1 MARFRTRAPETSTF
15 DLSPDLTVGTLFR
28 CLAASARRVRR
39 PARAPCHNP
48 PGRPQKSPYCRRRS
62 AVRYLFVPVTAAL
75 FPSPVV
81 SILFPA
87 FGGVNATSPT
97 PGTLSRC
104 TNMPCATCQTITIP
118 TTPRPTTQNQIVLL
132 AVQAPP
138 WSAAS
143 GCPPYSRRRFFA
155 SRCMIRVGVACRAKP
170 GSGVGDVPQPGAASS
185 LALWCSATVR
195 VAAGSAAQ
203 KTSKIKTVAV
213 LRVHGREGGALPH
226 PLSLCHLTETTARPR
241 STSRG
246 T

>member
-1 MARFRTRAPETSTF
+1 
-15 DLSPDLTVGTLFR
+15 
-28 CLAASARRVRR
+28 
-39 PARAPCHNP
+39 
-48 PGRPQKSPYCRRRS
+48 
-62 AVRYLFVPVTAAL
+62 
-75 FPSPVV
+75 VV

-170 GSGVGDVPQPGAASS
+170 NRERRRKCPHPRAASFS
-185 LALWCSATVR
+185 AFATALR
-195 VAAGSAAQ
+195 FLGGS
-203 KTSKIKTVAV
+203 KP
-213 LRVHGREGGALPH
+213 LP
-226 PLSLCHLTETTARPR
+226 
-241 STSRG
+241 
-246 T
+246 